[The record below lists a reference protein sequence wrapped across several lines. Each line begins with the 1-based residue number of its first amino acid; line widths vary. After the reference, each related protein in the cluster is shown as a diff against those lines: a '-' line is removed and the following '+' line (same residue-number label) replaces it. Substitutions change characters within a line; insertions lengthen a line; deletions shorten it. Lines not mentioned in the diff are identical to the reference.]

1 MFFLS
6 FIYLSF
12 IGSIK
17 YKEMKFIFS
26 YHPGA
31 SEINKW
37 TKSLVNFCQ
46 RKELYE
52 YTYMSDDD
60 SDNNSYDV

>member
-1 MFFLS
+1 
-6 FIYLSF
+6 
-12 IGSIK
+12 
-17 YKEMKFIFS
+17 MKFIFS
-26 YHPGA
+26 YHPGT

-46 RKELYE
+46 RKQLYE